1 MQQEIRAYYFK
12 LILPAVVC
20 CFLLFIL
27 ERLNISVFL
36 GEVSKAGTVL
46 LIVLSAFFSIV
57 LPLWFRIFFIRRV
70 RGQQEVSVEQFI
82 KFEKTFLLIAE
93 LSLYIVLIAYVFKVP
108 RAQMLFIALFGFY
121 AAYYY
126 FPSAKRLDHEK
137 KLFRI
142 QG

>member
-20 CFLLFIL
+20 CLVLFIL
-27 ERLNISVFL
+27 EHVKVTLVL
-36 GEVSKAGTVL
+36 GEVSQAGTIF

-57 LPLWFRIFFIRRV
+57 LPLWFRIFFIRKV
-70 RGQQEVSVEQFI
+70 QGQQEVSVEQFMT
-82 KFEKTFLLIAE
+82 FEKTFLLIAE

-108 RAQMLFIALFGFY
+108 KTQMSFIALLGLY

-126 FPSAKRLDHEK
+126 FPSVKRIHHEQ

-142 QG
+142 HG